1 MGEPM
6 RSMIQMEQG
15 LKTKMLED
23 LNRRIQRIED
33 RRLMGKWVPFFWWRT
48 RRLLNRLHDVKMK

>member
-1 MGEPM
+1 
-6 RSMIQMEQG
+6 MIQMEQG